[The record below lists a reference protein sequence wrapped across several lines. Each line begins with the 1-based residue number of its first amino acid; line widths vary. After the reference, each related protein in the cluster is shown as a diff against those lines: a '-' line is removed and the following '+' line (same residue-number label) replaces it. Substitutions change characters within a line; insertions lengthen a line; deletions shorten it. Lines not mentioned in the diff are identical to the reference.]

1 MATVIRK
8 QDSSV
13 RSAGRTVRPVAFDF
27 ENLNDRA
34 NEYLDT
40 VRCESAKIVQQAHQ
54 QAEQI
59 RRQAEVDGR
68 QAAEDAAQKVLDER
82 VGLRMNTLLPA
93 LESLIAQLNDA
104 KADWLRR
111 WEQSAVAV
119 AAAIAERIIRRELD
133 RQPEIAL
140 EWIAEALRLAAG
152 SASIKLHLNPTDH
165 EHLGSQVQRLAE
177 SLCQLA
183 AADVVA
189 DPAVS
194 PGGCRVETQFGE
206 IDQQIEAQLA
216 RIQAE
221 LNST

>member
-1 MATVIRK
+1 MATIIRK
-8 QDSSV
+8 QESSA
-13 RSAGRTVRPVAFDF
+13 RPAGRTVQPIAFNF

-34 NEYLDT
+34 NEYLEM
-40 VRCESAKIVQQAHQ
+40 VRHEAAKIVQQAHQ
-54 QAEQI
+54 QAEQV

-152 SASIKLHLNPTDH
+152 SAQIKLYLNPVDH
-165 EHLGSQVQRLAE
+165 EHLGTQVERLAE

-183 AADVVA
+183 ASDIVG
-189 DPAVS
+189 DPSVS
-194 PGGCRVETQFGE
+194 PGGCRVETKFGE

-216 RIQAE
+216 RIQEE
-221 LNST
+221 LK

>member
-8 QDSSV
+8 QNSSV
-13 RSAGRTVRPVAFDF
+13 RSAGRTVQPVAFDF

-34 NEYLDT
+34 NEYLES
-40 VRCESAKIVQQAHQ
+40 VRREAAKIVQQAHQ
-54 QAEQI
+54 QAQEI
-59 RRQAEVDGR
+59 RRRAEIDGR
-68 QAAEDAAQKVLDER
+68 QAAMDAAQKVMDEK
-82 VGLRMNTLLPA
+82 VGMRMNTLLPA
-93 LESLIAQLNDA
+93 LESLITQLNDA

-152 SASIKLHLNPTDH
+152 SASIKLYLNPTDH
-165 EHLGSQVQRLAE
+165 ENLGSQVHQLAE
-177 SLCQLA
+177 SMCQLA
-183 AADVVA
+183 ETDVVA

-194 PGGCRVETQFGE
+194 PGGCRVETKFGE

-216 RIQAE
+216 RIQEE
-221 LNST
+221 LK